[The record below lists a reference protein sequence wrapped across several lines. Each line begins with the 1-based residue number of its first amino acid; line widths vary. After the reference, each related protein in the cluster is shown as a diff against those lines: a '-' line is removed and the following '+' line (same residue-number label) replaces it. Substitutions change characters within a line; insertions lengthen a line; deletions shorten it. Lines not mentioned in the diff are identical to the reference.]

1 MPFSVAS
8 QWYKGSAEINTF
20 ELEELLGTKVRA
32 MYQRRKG
39 RDLFDLY
46 MVLTE
51 TNADPNKIA
60 NAFHEYMRKDGND
73 VSQKEFISNMERKM
87 RNKEFH
93 TDIESLLKPGSE
105 FNTEAAWE
113 LVRSKLIELL

>member
-1 MPFSVAS
+1 MPYSGHPRS
-8 QWYKGSAEINTF
+8 QSRCSQII
-20 ELEELLGTKVRA
+20 L
-32 MYQRRKG
+32 
-39 RDLFDLY
+39 
-46 MVLTE
+46 E

-87 RNKEFH
+87 RDKEFH

-113 LVRSKLIELL
+113 LVRTELIELL